1 MIIKRHLSFKWRFK
15 ESKQKIVKFKYFY
28 LKKEKSWINIKLK
41 NIKLLA
47 ISNKLVKNIRFWKW
61 KKKI

>member
-1 MIIKRHLSFKWRFK
+1 MIIKRHLSFKWRLK

-61 KKKI
+61 KKIK

>member
-1 MIIKRHLSFKWRFK
+1 MIIKRHLSFKWRLK